1 MKPATINTSINSL
14 EDIAA
19 AKREVRSRI
28 KLREKELSERLDQL
42 PEETFKATIGLVVP
56 AFINNKIAGR
66 SWNLVKDAVGLLSPF
81 TTDKV
86 SLWKDVAKQ
95 VGLVGLAKV
104 ALGFFKK

>member
-14 EDIAA
+14 EDIAV

-28 KLREKELSERLDQL
+28 KRREQELSVRLEQL
-42 PEETFKATIGLVVP
+42 PQETFKATLGLVVP

-66 SWNLVKDAVGLLSPF
+66 SWNLLKDAIGLLSPF
-81 TTDKV
+81 NTDKI
-86 SLWKDVAKQ
+86 SLWKDIARQ

-104 ALGFFKK
+104 ALGLFKK

>member
-28 KLREKELSERLDQL
+28 KRREQELSARLEQL
-42 PEETFKATIGLVVP
+42 PQETFKATLGLVVP

-66 SWNLVKDAVGLLSPF
+66 SWNLLKDAIGLLSPF
-81 TTDKV
+81 NTDKI
-86 SLWKDVAKQ
+86 SLWKDIAKQ
-95 VGLVGLAKV
+95 VGLVGVAKV
-104 ALGFFKK
+104 ALGLFKK